1 MKGLQIY
8 VYSRTVCIGV
18 IHLWLFKDSILIWET
33 GNVKKD
39 GHTYIYWHI
48 SISKLFPHFLHPFVT
63 FQRKMKEKLVD
74 YFKNYWKDCKYMYT
88 QEIVCIWVLHIW
100 IFKDLKSI
108 WERRGQQFL
117 CLQSLR
123 VFLLFKVGNV
133 KKDGHTGGVREMS
146 ICRDAT
152 TITVNI

>member
-1 MKGLQIY
+1 MYTQELY
-8 VYSRTVCIGV
+8 
-18 IHLWLFKDSILIWET
+18 LWLFKDSILIWET

-39 GHTYIYWHI
+39 GHTYTYWHI

-63 FQRKMKEKLVD
+63 FQIKMKEKLVD
-74 YFKNYWKDCKYMYT
+74 YFKNYWKDWKYMYT

-133 KKDGHTGGVREMS
+133 KKDGHTGEVRELS

-152 TITVNI
+152 TTLNI